1 MIYVVVRLPRQKFQS
16 GKICEPKAPVYLSL
30 VDPGGVI
37 PCTSTS
43 RTVKFC
49 MRGTEAAQALVY
61 DRIFQEE
68 ILESEKE
75 GRDVASL
82 GVAT

>member
-1 MIYVVVRLPRQKFQS
+1 
-16 GKICEPKAPVYLSL
+16 
-30 VDPGGVI
+30 
-37 PCTSTS
+37 
-43 RTVKFC
+43 